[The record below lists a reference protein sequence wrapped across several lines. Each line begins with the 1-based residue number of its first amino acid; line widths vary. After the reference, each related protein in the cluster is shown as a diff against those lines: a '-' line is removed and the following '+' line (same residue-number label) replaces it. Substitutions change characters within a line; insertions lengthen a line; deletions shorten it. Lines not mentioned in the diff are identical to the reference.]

1 MTMHDTGFVEA
12 MRSAL
17 GAQLPS
23 IVGAVALLLLG
34 WIAALVAA
42 ALVRRTLSLAQLNR
56 RIAPASG
63 MSAFDAEIVGA
74 RIVFWLVLLVAIV
87 AASTVLDP
95 QAVSAQA
102 AALIAV
108 VVAVLPR
115 LLAALVLTLLGWLL
129 ALAVRNGLTKLLD
142 RTTVDERLSAQ
153 AGMAPISDSIGH
165 VGYWVVLLLFLPMIL
180 GALGLQGLLDP
191 VRGLFDV
198 LLDALPGLA
207 QAAVV
212 AVVGYFVAKIAQGI
226 VRHLLL
232 AARVDH
238 LARRVGLG
246 EETDLPGLA
255 GMVTFFAIF
264 VPALISALDALQAES
279 IAGPSR
285 LLLSQFV
292 DALPDLLAAALIVG
306 VTWYVARFV
315 AGLVARLL
323 QGAGVDRLGEQLG
336 LGPVLAGL
344 QLSRL
349 VGRLLVFFA
358 MLFALAQAANRLR
371 IVQLGDLVA
380 SFILFGGDVLAGT
393 AILLVGLWLANLL
406 GSAVGRSEHRDAPWL
421 GGLVRVLIIGLVL
434 AMGLRSMGVS
444 EPIVNLAFGLTLGA
458 VAIAL
463 ALSFGLG
470 GREAAGKLMEH
481 WFSKLRRD

>member
-1 MTMHDTGFVEA
+1 MHGTGFVEA
-12 MRSAL
+12 MRNAL
-17 GAQLPS
+17 AAQLPS
-23 IVGAVALLLLG
+23 IVGAVALLLVG

-42 ALVRRTLSLAQLNR
+42 ALVRRTLSIAHLNR

-63 MSAFDAEIVGA
+63 SPFEVGIVAA
-74 RIVFWLVLLVAIV
+74 RLVFWFVLLVAIA
-87 AASTVLDP
+87 AASAVLDP
-95 QAVSAQA
+95 QVVSAPVGALMAEVA
-102 AALIAV
+102 AT
-108 VVAVLPR
+108 LPR
-115 LLAALVLTLLGWLL
+115 LLAALLLALLGWLL
-129 ALAVRNGLTKLLD
+129 ARGVRSGLTNLLD
-142 RTTVDERLSAQ
+142 RTTIDERLSAE
-153 AGMAPISDSIGH
+153 AGMAPISDSIGQ
-165 VGYWVVLLLFLPMIL
+165 VGYWIVLLLFLPMVL
-180 GALGLQGLLDP
+180 GALDLQGLLDP
-191 VRGLFDV
+191 ARELFDA
-198 LLDALPGLA
+198 LLVALPGLA
-207 QAAVV
+207 RAAVV
-212 AVVGYFVAKIAQGI
+212 LVVGYFVAKIAQGI

-232 AARVDH
+232 AARADS

-246 EETDLPGLA
+246 EGADLSGFA
-255 GMVTFFAIF
+255 GMVAFFAIF

-279 IAGPSR
+279 IAGTAR

-292 DALPDLLAAALIVG
+292 EALPDLASAALILG

-315 AGLVARLL
+315 AGLVAQLL
-323 QGAGVDRLGEQLG
+323 EGAGADRLGDQLG
-336 LGPVLAGL
+336 LGPVLGAL
-344 QLSRL
+344 RLSQL

-371 IVQLGDLVA
+371 IVQLSDLVG
-380 SFILFGGDVLAGT
+380 SFIVFGGDVLAGT

-481 WFSKLRRD
+481 WVSKLRRD

>member
-1 MTMHDTGFVEA
+1 MDDTGFVDA

-17 GAQLPS
+17 EAQLPS

-63 MSAFDAEIVGA
+63 TSAFDAEIVVS
-74 RIVFWLVLLVAIV
+74 RIVFWLVLLAAIA

-95 QAVSAQA
+95 QALSAQA

-115 LLAALVLTLLGWLL
+115 LLAALILTLLGWLL

-165 VGYWVVLLLFLPMIL
+165 VGYWIVLLLFLPMIL
-180 GALGLQGLLDP
+180 GALGLQGLLGP
-191 VRGLFDV
+191 VRGLFDA
-198 LLDALPGLA
+198 LLAFLPDLMH
-207 QAAVV
+207 AAIIV
-212 AVVGYFVAKIAQGI
+212 VVGYYVAKIAKGI
-226 VRHLLL
+226 VTHLLV
-232 AARVDH
+232 AARVRA
-238 LARRVGLG
+238 LWRSIGVGAA
-246 EETDLPGLA
+246 TDLPTLA
-255 GMVTFFAIF
+255 GRVVFFAIF
-264 VPALISALDALQAES
+264 VPALISALDALQIES
-279 IAGPSR
+279 IAGPAR

-292 DALPDLLAAALIVG
+292 GALPDLLAAALIVG

-315 AGLVARLL
+315 AGLVSGLL
-323 QGAGVDRLGEQLG
+323 EGAGVDRLGETLG
-336 LGPVLAGL
+336 LGPVLGAL
-344 QLSRL
+344 KLSRL
-349 VGRLLVFFA
+349 IGRLLVFFA
-358 MLFALAQAANRLR
+358 MLFAVAQAANRLR
-371 IVQLGDLVA
+371 IVQLSELVG
-380 SFILFGGDVLAGT
+380 SFVSFGADVLLGT
-393 AILLVGLWLANLL
+393 TVLLVGLWLANLL

-458 VAIAL
+458 VAIAV